1 MLDSAKYL
9 TQEDEALEREAE
21 ALIQWTQELDFDKYA
36 DEWFFKS
43 TIFINLDSNT

>member
-1 MLDSAKYL
+1 MLDSAHFL
-9 TQEDEALEREAE
+9 TQEDLALEREAE
-21 ALIQWTQELDFDKYA
+21 ELIRWTQQLDFDKYA